1 MRKSTQVAQKNSA
14 QSTCS
19 LLESLHCLLSVIRS
33 DQSLLNHNAE
43 NTAGPR
49 PPRAACH
56 PAITWCPTDFCLSV
70 LRWTS
75 WGTVFLLWVFPHCGG
90 LTAKLCP
97 TFATPWTV
105 AHQSPLSMGFS
116 RQEYWNGLPFPS
128 PGDLPDPGIE
138 PGSPALHGGRGGVL
152 RPSSILIKR
161 ILILFEHGA
170 YLGTVPNSQSGP
182 DTGNQLRVGRASP
195 NSLTHQLQEAFL
207 DPRVLNLTR
216 SNSPPF

>member
-1 MRKSTQVAQKNSA
+1 MFTPGKSSLPSLCNQKWLVAAKPQCWEHGWSQA
-14 QSTCS
+14 
-19 LLESLHCLLSVIRS
+19 
-33 DQSLLNHNAE
+33 
-43 NTAGPR
+43 TAGCVSPCYHMV
-49 PPRAACH
+49 PDWLLPG
-56 PAITWCPTDFCLSV
+56 V

-90 LTAKLCP
+90 LTAKLCT

-182 DTGNQLRVGRASP
+182 DTGN
-195 NSLTHQLQEAFL
+195 
-207 DPRVLNLTR
+207 
-216 SNSPPF
+216 